1 MTQQN
6 QKPRIINK
14 IKKHFRDFMFILI
27 GVNTALILFG
37 AAIGSQSQ
45 VLLGGVSIAL
55 CGVSIY
61 AKEKTDERE

>member
-1 MTQQN
+1 M
-6 QKPRIINK
+6 NK

-27 GVNTALILFG
+27 GVNIALVLFG

-45 VLLGGVSIAL
+45 VLLGGASIAL

-61 AKEKTDERE
+61 AKEKSNEQ

>member
-1 MTQQN
+1 
-6 QKPRIINK
+6 
-14 IKKHFRDFMFILI
+14 MFILI
-27 GVNTALILFG
+27 GVNIALILFG